1 LKYLEIPSYI
11 SEKCFISY
19 LRLVYTNYEQYSKF
33 SKSEISDLIQI
44 GIFFKDIKLFS
55 KFSSLD
61 FINGDNLLPL
71 KKLSID
77 NGFTRLNRDLDR
89 YFSHHFD
96 KIIRSDLIGW
106 PTEFINEVKEFL
118 TQDSSKWISYCN
130 WLDFLWFAH
139 HINNEE
145 LANNAIDQLTK
156 IINVDN
162 VVSVLVTAHTVSAKD
177 LRDKCIDF
185 VIENAV
191 SVEIYQRMKSNSEF
205 DVSQVGTLSISVK
218 NNINSKVKQKVSNL
232 KNDLP
237 AKTTSKVTIFNKKKR
252 TCTLCKRVLEL
263 TEIKKDVTLP
273 DIFGYSKPKQLCL
286 SCNSLI
292 TLIN

>member
-1 LKYLEIPSYI
+1 
-11 SEKCFISY
+11 
-19 LRLVYTNYEQYSKF
+19 VYTNYEQYSKF
-33 SKSEISDLIQI
+33 SKSEISDLIQV
-44 GIFFKDIKLFS
+44 GIYFKDIKLFS

-61 FINGDNLLPL
+61 FINGENLLPL
-71 KKLSID
+71 KKLSMD
-77 NGFTRLNRDLDR
+77 NGFWRLNKDLDS
-89 YFSHHFD
+89 YFTQHFD
-96 KIIRSDLIGW
+96 KIIRSNLSDW
-106 PTEFINEVKEFL
+106 PPEFIKETKEFL
-118 TQDSSKWISYCN
+118 CQDSSKWIAYCN

-139 HINNEE
+139 QIENEE
-145 LANNAIDQLTK
+145 LVENAINHLNN

-162 VVSVLVTAHTVSAKD
+162 VVSVLVAAHNVHAKE

-218 NNINSKVKQKVSNL
+218 NNINSKVKQKVSTL
-232 KNDLP
+232 KNDRP
-237 AKTTSKVTIFNKKKR
+237 SKNTSKVTIFNKKKR

-292 TLIN
+292 SLILV

>member
-1 LKYLEIPSYI
+1 
-11 SEKCFISY
+11 
-19 LRLVYTNYEQYSKF
+19 VYTNYEQYSKF
-33 SKSEISDLIQI
+33 TKSEISDLIQI
-44 GIFFKDIKLFS
+44 GIFFKYIKLFS
-55 KFSSLD
+55 KFSTLD
-61 FINGDNLLPL
+61 FINAENMLPL
-71 KKLSID
+71 KKLSLE
-77 NGFTRLNRDLDR
+77 NGFFRLNKDLDN
-89 YFSHHFD
+89 YFMQHFD
-96 KIIRSDLIGW
+96 KIIRSNLRSTEW
-106 PTEFINEVKEFL
+106 PTEFIDETKSFL
-118 TQDSSKWISYCN
+118 CQDYTKWISYCN
-130 WLDFLWFAH
+130 WLDYLWFAF
-139 HINNEE
+139 HIENEE
-145 LANNAIDQLTK
+145 LLKNAIDQLSN

-162 VVSVLVTAHTVSAKD
+162 VVSVLVSAHTVRAKE

-218 NNINSKVKQKVSNL
+218 NNINSKVKQKVNSL
-232 KNDLP
+232 KNDMP